1 MTETLTPPPG
11 WQFVAKPASL
21 FRRYD
26 FASYA
31 ETRDFLDRLAGLSEA
46 VGLYP
51 DLGFGR
57 THVNVTVH
65 LSRDPEAREAGLRFA
80 AQAAALPQPELA

>member
-1 MTETLTPPPG
+1 MTETPTPPPG
-11 WQFVAKPASL
+11 WQLVAKPASL

-31 ETRDFLDRLAGLSEA
+31 ETRDFLDRLADLSETL
-46 VGLYP
+46 GLYP

-57 THVNVTVH
+57 THVNVTIH
-65 LSRDPEAREAGLRFA
+65 LPRDPTARETGMRFA
-80 AQAAALPQPELA
+80 AEAATLPQPELA